1 MESKKNFNIF
11 PNFMSNRSLRSRT
24 RIQIRIGM
32 IWRDADLD
40 PVKFYRSDRIPIRNH
55 NNGLI
60 DDIFDKFFGPLL
72 SFPLVL
78 QEGYESD
85 VSDIEED
92 DRPLYSGPTTPAPT
106 R

>member
-1 MESKKNFNIF
+1 
-11 PNFMSNRSLRSRT
+11 MSNRSRT
-24 RIQIRIGM
+24 WIRMRFWIRQNDRY
-32 IWRDADLD
+32 I
-40 PVKFYRSDRIPIRNH
+40 SDRIPIWNH

-60 DDIFDKFFGPLL
+60 DDIFEKFLGSLL
-72 SFPLVL
+72 PFSLVL